1 MTRTRS
7 SGFTML
13 EILVSLVVVAVL
25 AAIAIPSYQAYVI
38 RAQRAAAKSI
48 LEQAAQYLERNYTT
62 YGCYNYQAQADCAGQ
77 AGTTALNNLP
87 TSLAS
92 APSGGPASYAIAI
105 AAPPAGTPAGQAFS
119 LTATPTAT
127 FTDPDCGSLS
137 LDNTGQT
144 GINASGTW
152 DYTSAQALTCWQR

>member
-1 MTRTRS
+1 MARTRS

-13 EILVSLVVVAVL
+13 EILVALVVVAIL
-25 AAIAIPSYQAYVI
+25 AAVAIPSYRAYVI
-38 RAQRAAAKSI
+38 RAQRATAKVA
-48 LEQAAQYLERNYTT
+48 LEQAAQYLERNFTT
-62 YGCYNYQAQADCAGQ
+62 YGCYNFQAQADCASQ
-77 AGTTALNNLP
+77 AGTTALNSLP

-92 APSGGPASYAIAI
+92 APSSGAASYAIAI
-105 AAPPAGTPAGQAFS
+105 AAPPAGTVAGQAFS

-144 GINASGTW
+144 GINVSGTW
-152 DYTSAQALTCWQR
+152 DYTSTQALTCWQR